1 MMLYI
6 YYRKT
11 TETVRFDESAAT
23 GSRDR
28 ELSHQCGRER
38 EREKI
43 LLQENYAHLL
53 FTGEVQ
59 TLVRTAQRNAY
70 PLNFTAIII
79 TYRSWRGE
87 ILSAVTLIVWLRFL
101 L

>member
-1 MMLYI
+1 MILYS
-6 YYRKT
+6 YYRRT

-28 ELSHQCGRER
+28 ELSHCGRER
-38 EREKI
+38 EREKT

-53 FTGEVQ
+53 LTGEVQ